1 MGKAASNE
9 KIKLRALYFNNV
21 AVGAT
26 IAGSI
31 VPLLAYA
38 RELAQGDNQFTPAEF
53 GFTILLIM
61 VAAAVAAACRF
72 QANSTLSKLED

>member
-38 RELAQGDNQFTPAEF
+38 REYVQPDDQFTRAEL
-53 GFTILLIM
+53 GVTVLLIV
-61 VAAAVAAACRF
+61 VALAVAGACRF
-72 QANSTLSKLED
+72 RANAIVSKVED

>member
-9 KIKLRALYFNNV
+9 KIKVRALYFNNV

-38 RELAQGDNQFTPAEF
+38 RELIQSDNQFTPAEL
-53 GFTILLIM
+53 GITVLLVAVAAV
-61 VAAAVAAACRF
+61 VAAASRF
-72 QANSTLSKLED
+72 YASAILSKLED

>member
-38 RELAQGDNQFTPAEF
+38 REPNPIISSRQQSWASPFSWSSSPWL
-53 GFTILLIM
+53 
-61 VAAAVAAACRF
+61 
-72 QANSTLSKLED
+72 